1 MSTGKNLTNVHVE
14 GCVPTPLRRTL
25 DQLKRNAEILLPL
38 TSGASSPD
46 LNINIENLF
55 ADDNS
60 EWPESVVASVGGPGY
75 AGTLNGDLPRDA
87 GVATVTM
94 TTVDGRVIPVS
105 GYFVKTDYKISSG
118 KRVFA
123 TMGKN
128 KVWYVIT
135 TDDCLVPA

>member
-46 LNINIENLF
+46 LNINISNLF

-60 EWPESVVASVGGPGY
+60 TWPESVVAAVGG
-75 AGTLNGDLPRDA
+75 
-87 GVATVTM
+87 
-94 TTVDGRVIPVS
+94 
-105 GYFVKTDYKISSG
+105 
-118 KRVFA
+118 
-123 TMGKN
+123 
-128 KVWYVIT
+128 
-135 TDDCLVPA
+135 

>member
-1 MSTGKNLTNVHVE
+1 MSTGKNLTPISVP
-14 GCVPTPLRRTL
+14 GCISTPLRRVL
-25 DQLKRNAEILLPL
+25 DLLKRNVGILLPL
-38 TSGASSPD
+38 TSGAQSPD
-46 LNINIENLF
+46 LNINISNLF

-60 EWPESVVASVGGPGY
+60 TWPETVVASVGGPGY
-75 AGTLNGDLPRDA
+75 AGTLNGDLPRDS

-123 TMGKN
+123 MMGKN

-135 TDDCLVPA
+135 TDDCLVAA

>member
-46 LNINIENLF
+46 LNINISNLF

-60 EWPESVVASVGGPGY
+60 TWPESVVASVGGLGY

-105 GYFVKTDYKISSG
+105 GYLVKTGHKISSG
-118 KRVFA
+118 QRVFA
-123 TMGKN
+123 AMGKN
-128 KVWYVIT
+128 KVWYVLA
-135 TDDCLVPA
+135 TDDCLVVA

>member
-38 TSGASSPD
+38 TSGVSSPD

-75 AGTLNGDLPRDA
+75 AGTLNADLPRDA

>member
-1 MSTGKNLTNVHVE
+1 MSTGRNLTSISVP
-14 GCVPTPLRRTL
+14 GCIATPLRRVL
-25 DQLKRNAEILLPL
+25 DLLKRNVDIILPL
-38 TSGASSPD
+38 TSGESSPD
-46 LNINIENLF
+46 LNINISNLF

-60 EWPESVVASVGGPGY
+60 TWPESVVAAVGGPGY
-75 AGTLNGDLPRDA
+75 AGTLNGDLPRDS

-123 TMGKN
+123 MMGKN

>member
-1 MSTGKNLTNVHVE
+1 MSTGKNLTPISVP
-14 GCVPTPLRRTL
+14 GCISTPLRRVL
-25 DQLKRNAEILLPL
+25 DLLKRNVGILLPL
-38 TSGASSPD
+38 TSGAQSPD
-46 LNINIENLF
+46 LNINISNLF

-60 EWPESVVASVGGPGY
+60 TWPETVVASVGGPGY
-75 AGTLNGDLPRDA
+75 AGTLNGDLPRDS
-87 GVATVTM
+87 GVAAVTM

-123 TMGKN
+123 MMGKN

-135 TDDCLVPA
+135 TDDCLVAA